1 VDVEDGIVR
10 YMVVGGE
17 MESGRAFRVASK
29 LEKEA
34 NCGWYARLMQ
44 AVVPNVR
51 DRQRQYC

>member
-1 VDVEDGIVR
+1 MDVEDGIVR